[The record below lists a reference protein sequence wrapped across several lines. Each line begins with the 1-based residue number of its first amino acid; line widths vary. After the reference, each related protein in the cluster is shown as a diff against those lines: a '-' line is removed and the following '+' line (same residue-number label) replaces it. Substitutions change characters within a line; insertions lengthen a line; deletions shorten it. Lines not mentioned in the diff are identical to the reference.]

1 VAGVAVDVAEIE
13 VDSVETEAEIEADS
27 AETEE
32 GTEVDMAGIGAD
44 MVATEVATEVGGEET
59 LEEALVDQVAMICLE
74 VGQTAQ
80 VAGGKNLFSLMDE
93 LYKIGWLAG
102 VCSFSFVISMGV

>member
-1 VAGVAVDVAEIE
+1 MAGVAVDVAEIE

-44 MVATEVATEVGGEET
+44 MVATEVGGEET